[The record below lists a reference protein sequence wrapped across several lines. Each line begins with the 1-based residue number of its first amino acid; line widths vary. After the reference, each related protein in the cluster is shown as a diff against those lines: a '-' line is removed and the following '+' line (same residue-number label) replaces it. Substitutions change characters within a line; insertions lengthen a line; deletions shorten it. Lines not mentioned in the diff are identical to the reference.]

1 MYNLL
6 HEVYFG
12 STMLVFGEHY
22 NAHSAVSV
30 AVRIRIRK
38 TDRERLSLECLHT
51 DEERL
56 TPES

>member
-1 MYNLL
+1 
-6 HEVYFG
+6 
-12 STMLVFGEHY
+12 MLVSAEHC
-22 NAHSAVSV
+22 NAHPAVSV

-38 TDRERLSLECLHT
+38 TDRERLGLECLHT